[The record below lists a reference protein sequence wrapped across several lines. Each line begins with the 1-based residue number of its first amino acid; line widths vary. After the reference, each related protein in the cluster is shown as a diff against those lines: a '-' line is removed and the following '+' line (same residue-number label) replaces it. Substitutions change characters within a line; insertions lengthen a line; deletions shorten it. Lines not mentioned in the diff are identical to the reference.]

1 MDADAFAD
9 GDVDVDVVVVGG
21 GPVGLF
27 LAAELGLAGASAAV
41 VEKTGLSA
49 RANSPALRGVTT
61 RTMRT
66 LALRGLERPV
76 VRAAEQALRELI
88 GTAAGLNPD
97 RAPQD
102 DVAGQVTS
110 TRLGTGGGTK
120 GHIGMVPLTD
130 PAGEFPDV
138 SLLPVPYAALR
149 EVFFERARG
158 HGVRLVE
165 GRTVVDVEPGPH
177 GVTAYLDDGRA
188 IRARYLV
195 GADGGRSVVRRLAG
209 FDFPGTDPTLLAVG
223 GEDVTLLD
231 PEKLPHGFTRTPH
244 GALMINVVPG
254 QLVAIEFDAPPADRL
269 SVVTQEELQAALR
282 RVSGTDVTVSR
293 VRSPFRYSDNA
304 RQSSTYRR
312 GRVLLAGDAAHVHSP
327 FGGQGVNLGIQDA
340 ANLGWKL
347 ARVIRGSAPCELLDT
362 YTAERHPVAA
372 RVLRN
377 SRAQAA
383 LLRHGPQVD
392 ALRELFADLVE
403 LPQAKTMLI
412 EMLHALDIVYDQGA
426 PAAHPLVGTFAADL
440 AFAGAGNDTCLA
452 DGRALLLDAVGSSA
466 LREAVAG
473 REDVRWARGSRPDHS
488 GPAALLVRP
497 DGYVAWAGDPG
508 DEQSSLYEALD
519 HWFGPRAKQE
529 VQTAVPVG

>member
-1 MDADAFAD
+1 MDADALT
-9 GDVDVDVVVVGG
+9 DVDADVVVVGG

-27 LAAELGLAGASAAV
+27 LAAELGLGGASVVV
-41 VEKTGLSA
+41 VEKLDRPV

-66 LALRGLERPV
+66 LALRGLDEPV
-76 VRAAEQALRELI
+76 VRAAEQALRDLI
-88 GTAAGLNPD
+88 GTAAGLRPD
-97 RAPQD
+97 RPPRHEKP
-102 DVAGQVTS
+102 GQVTS
-110 TRLGTGGGTK
+110 TRLGAGGATK

-149 EVFFERARG
+149 EVFAGRARR

-165 GRTVVDVEPGPH
+165 GRAVVDLDAGPS
-177 GVTAYLDDGRA
+177 GVVVHLDDGRA
-188 IRARYLV
+188 LRARYLV
-195 GADGGRSVVRRLAG
+195 GADGGRSLVRRLAG
-209 FDFPGTDPTLLAVG
+209 FDFPGTEPTLFAVG

-231 PEKLPHGFTRTPH
+231 PEQLPHGFTRTPR
-244 GALMINVVPG
+244 GALMVDVVPG
-254 QLVAIEFDAPPADRL
+254 QLVAIEYDVPPADRL
-269 SVVTQEELQAALR
+269 ATATKDELQAALR
-282 RVSGTDVTVSR
+282 RVSGTDVTVTR

-304 RQSSTYRR
+304 RHTSTYRR

-347 ARVIRGSAPCELLDT
+347 ARVVRGTSEPGLLDT

-392 ALRELFADLVE
+392 ALRELFTELAG
-403 LPQAKTMLI
+403 LPQGKRTLI
-412 EMLHALDIVYDQGA
+412 EMLHGLDIVYDG
-426 PAAHPLVGTFAADL
+426 PASGHPLVG
-440 AFAGAGNDTCLA
+440 AFAPDLVSAEDGGVLRPV
-452 DGRALLLDAVGSSA
+452 DGRGLLVDVVGSA
-466 LREAVAG
+466 GLRAAVAG
-473 REDVRWARGSRPDHS
+473 RPDLRWVRGVCPGRP
-488 GPAALLVRP
+488 GLAAVLVRP
-497 DGYVAWAGDPG
+497 DGYVAWARDLGTEADSPAR
-508 DEQSSLYEALD
+508 ALD
-519 HWFGPRAKQE
+519 HWFGPSRAP
-529 VQTAVPVG
+529 AVLG